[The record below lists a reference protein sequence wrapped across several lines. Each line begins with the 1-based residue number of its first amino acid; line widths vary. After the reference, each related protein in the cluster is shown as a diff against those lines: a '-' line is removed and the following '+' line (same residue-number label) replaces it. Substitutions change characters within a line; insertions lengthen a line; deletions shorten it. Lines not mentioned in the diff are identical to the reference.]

1 MCIASV
7 LNKKWEMD
15 MKKGIKVFL
24 LVILALVLAQRV
36 HDYFWQRNRE
46 REIEQVIVAMQNSV
60 DELES
65 FFQKN
70 EDDLEFLAEKCV
82 KEKIIIYDTS
92 IETAGVNGKEV
103 AVEQEVLSRRDRLL
117 ANLPTNIEFYHIRPS
132 EVKLNNRD
140 AIFGSLSIKIS
151 SPPFT
156 EDPGGYIA
164 GSIGTIELNHTWTI
178 NVATHDYPDYVRACK
193 VLERMKEQSK

>member
-7 LNKKWEMD
+7 LDKKGEMD

-117 ANLPTNIEFYHIRPS
+117 ANLPTNIKFYHIRPS

-178 NVATHDYPDYVRACK
+178 NVATQDYPDYVRACK

>member
-1 MCIASV
+1 
-7 LNKKWEMD
+7 

-82 KEKIIIYDTS
+82 KEKIIIYDAS

-117 ANLPTNIEFYHIRPS
+117 ANLPTNIKFYHIRPS

-178 NVATHDYPDYVRACK
+178 NVATQDYPDYVRACK

>member
-60 DELES
+60 DE
-65 FFQKN
+65 
-70 EDDLEFLAEKCV
+70 
-82 KEKIIIYDTS
+82 
-92 IETAGVNGKEV
+92 
-103 AVEQEVLSRRDRLL
+103 
-117 ANLPTNIEFYHIRPS
+117 
-132 EVKLNNRD
+132 
-140 AIFGSLSIKIS
+140 
-151 SPPFT
+151 
-156 EDPGGYIA
+156 
-164 GSIGTIELNHTWTI
+164 
-178 NVATHDYPDYVRACK
+178 
-193 VLERMKEQSK
+193 